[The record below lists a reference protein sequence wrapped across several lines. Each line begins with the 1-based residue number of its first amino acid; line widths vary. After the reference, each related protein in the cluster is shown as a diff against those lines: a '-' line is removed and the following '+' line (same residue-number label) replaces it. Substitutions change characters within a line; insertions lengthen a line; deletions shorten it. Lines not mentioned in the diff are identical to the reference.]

1 METRATERKKERG
14 IRRQKERES
23 EDKGDTKDRKTER
36 ARGYDGKR
44 HKERKSGGGEEC
56 GSQTE
61 KTKVRKAKET
71 EIKQE
76 REKRKGARKK

>member
-44 HKERKSGGGEEC
+44 HKERKSGG
-56 GSQTE
+56 
-61 KTKVRKAKET
+61 
-71 EIKQE
+71 
-76 REKRKGARKK
+76 

>member
-36 ARGYDGKR
+36 ARGY
-44 HKERKSGGGEEC
+44 EC

-61 KTKVRKAKET
+61 ITKVRKAKET

-76 REKRKGARKK
+76 REKRKEARKK

>member
-14 IRRQKERES
+14 LRRQKERES

-61 KTKVRKAKET
+61 ITKVRKAKET
-71 EIKQE
+71 E
-76 REKRKGARKK
+76 KRKGARKK